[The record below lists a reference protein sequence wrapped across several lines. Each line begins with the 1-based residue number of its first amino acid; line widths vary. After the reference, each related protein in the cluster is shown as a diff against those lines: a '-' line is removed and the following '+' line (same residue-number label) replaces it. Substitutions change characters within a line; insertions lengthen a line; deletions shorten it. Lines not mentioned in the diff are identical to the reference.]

1 MTKGKWGCGPA
12 SPARLTCP
20 TRLPKLPHPAAPAL
34 DAPAAPRYGSGDES
48 LDSTSLFDCA
58 VPAGFCAAVAG
69 PVDLHSGRG
78 VALRVGRW
86 RELAKNHRAETI
98 GRRPGSL

>member
-1 MTKGKWGCGPA
+1 MTKGKWECGPT
-12 SPARLTCP
+12 SPTSLTCP
-20 TRLPKLPHPAAPAL
+20 TRLPKLPHHAPTL

-48 LDSTSLFDCA
+48 LDSTSLFDYA
-58 VPAGFCAAVAG
+58 VPACFCAAVAG